1 MINRFSAGQLVKV
14 NAPRCLAYGR
24 YGLVL
29 MTRGD
34 QSQIRFA
41 DLPKASQPS
50 QNPAGFV
57 QFFSHEDL
65 ELIEGVP
72 IAACYLLIS
81 VSTLV
86 GTQEYIRYAIAHG
99 DIDEAPE
106 AIANTVAARF
116 FGSLGDWDGEF
127 YLWQNSPHA
136 AKLLKFELITVA
148 QYIELSRTTPDYNLG
163 ADRAINP
170 L

>member
-1 MINRFSAGQLVKV
+1 
-14 NAPRCLAYGR
+14 
-24 YGLVL
+24 

-50 QNPAGFV
+50 QSPVGFV
-57 QFFSHEDL
+57 QFLSHEDL
-65 ELIEGVP
+65 ELVEGVP

-99 DIDEAPE
+99 NIDEAPE
-106 AIANTVAARF
+106 AIADTVAARF
-116 FGSLGDWDGEF
+116 FGSLGEFDGTAYIWPNTPCSASLQSWEG
-127 YLWQNSPHA
+127 
-136 AKLLKFELITVA
+136 ITLA
-148 QYIELSRTTPDYNLG
+148 DYISLSRTTPDYDLG
-163 ADRAINP
+163 VSQNR
-170 L
+170 

>member
-1 MINRFSAGQLVKV
+1 MTNRFYAGQLVKV
-14 NAPRCLAYGR
+14 IAPRCLAYGR

-50 QNPAGFV
+50 QSPVGFV
-57 QFFSHEDL
+57 QFFNHEDL
-65 ELIEGVP
+65 ELVEGVP

-99 DIDEAPE
+99 DMDEAPE
-106 AIANTVAARF
+106 AIADTVAARF
-116 FGSLGDWDGEF
+116 FGSLGEFDGTAYIWPNTPCSASLQSWEG
-127 YLWQNSPHA
+127 
-136 AKLLKFELITVA
+136 ITLA
-148 QYIELSRTTPDYNLG
+148 DYISLSRTTPDYDLG
-163 ADRAINP
+163 VSQNR
-170 L
+170 